1 MLHRST
7 TMPDPKAK
15 ADTLD
20 DGWDDE
26 PAPPRSTAQS
36 GISSRSEPSRARMA
50 TAKPTGVSNARAP
63 ATRFDSLIARL
74 EEEEREA
81 SVGPRIELRERA
93 EALRAK
99 AMKADLSREL
109 LRSEIRGAN
118 LASMLKLLLAAVGT
132 ALTGTGVFL
141 MTRLGHDDG
150 LKLMAVGMAALTAS
164 ATGWRS
170 KEDGK

>member
-1 MLHRST
+1 
-7 TMPDPKAK
+7 MPDPRAK

-20 DGWDDE
+20 EGWDDE
-26 PAPPRSTAQS
+26 PAGPRSTAQS
-36 GISSRSEPSRARMA
+36 GVSSRSEPSRARMA
-50 TAKPTGVSNARAP
+50 TATKPTGASHARAP

-81 SVGPRIELRERA
+81 SAGPRIELRERA

-109 LRSEIRGAN
+109 LRAEIREAN
-118 LASMLKLLLAAVGT
+118 LASMLKLLLALVGT
-132 ALTGTGVFL
+132 ALTGTGVFF
-141 MTRLGHDDG
+141 MIRLGHDDAV
-150 LKLMAVGMAALTAS
+150 KLMALGMAGLTAT
-164 ATGWRS
+164 AIGRRS